1 MRISDWSSD
10 VCSSDLSADVRRGIT
25 QNPVDTVITDGDRR
39 LGTRLRIERAGAQAG
54 AVGAIAVPL
63 RKTAARSGTKNTD
76 EHGQPPKAKPRP
88 EPGLID
94 QRFAKYMVTS
104 KPIRMS
110 VKAGLVHIGRSSFY
124 GAGRF
129 RQPN

>member
-25 QNPVDTVITDGDRR
+25 QNPVDTVITEGDRR

-76 EHGQPPKAKPRP
+76 EHGQPPKTKPRP
-88 EPGLID
+88 EPGMID
-94 QRFAKYMVTS
+94 QRFAKDLLHS
-104 KPIRMS
+104 KPIPIT
-110 VKAGLVHIGRSSFY
+110 VKAGLIPIRRY
-124 GAGRF
+124 
-129 RQPN
+129 